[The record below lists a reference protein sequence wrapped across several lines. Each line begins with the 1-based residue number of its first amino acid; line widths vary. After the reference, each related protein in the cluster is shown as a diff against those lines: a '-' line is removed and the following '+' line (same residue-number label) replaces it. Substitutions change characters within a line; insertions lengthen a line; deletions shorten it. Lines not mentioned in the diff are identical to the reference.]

1 MILTIFLFRNIN
13 YTISKFE
20 SFIIEICLIGIIIS
34 FKYNSLLKFRE
45 RQCRIPNIGK
55 IQDVE
60 LDMIK
65 VLNPSVVK
73 IVGSVASVL
82 LRHLKY
88 WKDSS
93 KKDVIYRTNAQL
105 VEDLEGMYSESQV
118 QRAKKKLVEHGL
130 IEVTYGKGYN
140 RTTHYTLTAKAES
153 LLQVEKKKEAP
164 VVETTTTSE
173 KPKKQQSSKYTSRPF
188 QKVEDVDNRPASM
201 KASFDEAGR
210 VSENVV
216 KGVPEELKRLIGL
229 KDKKKVEKVETEIVV
244 SKELAPLPT
253 IVADEEFFNAPAF
266 TDEPEQDDMSDEEY
280 FGITPEQW
288 IAMDM
293 ANSGVVQQEETL
305 NVGEIMNMAFNRIPN
320 VEIRE
325 KNREMLNASQY
336 FKEDY

>member
-1 MILTIFLFRNIN
+1 M
-13 YTISKFE
+13 
-20 SFIIEICLIGIIIS
+20 
-34 FKYNSLLKFRE
+34 KFRE
-45 RQCRIPNIGK
+45 RQCRLPNIGK

-164 VVETTTTSE
+164 VVETTTSE
-173 KPKKQQSSKYTSRPF
+173 KPKKQSSKSKYTSRPF

-201 KASFDEAGR
+201 KASFDEAGK

-229 KDKKKVEKVETEIVV
+229 KDKKKVETEIVV

-280 FGITPEQW
+280 FGTTPEQW
-288 IAMDM
+288 IAMDI
-293 ANSGVVQQEETL
+293 ANGSAVQQEEVL

-336 FKEDY
+336 FREEY

>member
-1 MILTIFLFRNIN
+1 M
-13 YTISKFE
+13 
-20 SFIIEICLIGIIIS
+20 
-34 FKYNSLLKFRE
+34 KFRE
-45 RQCRIPNIGK
+45 RQCRLPNIGK

-164 VVETTTTSE
+164 VVETTSE

-201 KASFDEAGR
+201 KASFDEAGK

-229 KDKKKVEKVETEIVV
+229 KDKKKVETEIVV
-244 SKELAPLPT
+244 SKELTPFPT

-280 FGITPEQW
+280 FGTTPEQW
-288 IAMDM
+288 IAMDI
-293 ANSGVVQQEETL
+293 ANGNIVQQEEVL

-336 FKEDY
+336 FREEY